1 MARPLSPEKHQA
13 LLMSAMQ
20 AVAEQGV
27 LATTSIIAK
36 KAGVAEGTLFT
47 YFENKGKLFQQLY
60 LHLKKTLSDSVM
72 PNYPHHE
79 KHQVQ
84 LQHLFQGYVTW
95 GLKNPE
101 GRRALTQLMVS
112 GLISE
117 DSIAIASEPFLDVY
131 HMFEEA
137 IVAKVFMEAPIPF
150 MTAIIEDIA
159 NTTIHSI
166 KNHEE
171 DADYYM
177 SLGFEVVWKALQN

>member
-20 AVAEQGV
+20 AIAEQGV

-47 YFENKGKLFQQLY
+47 YFENKDKLFQELY
-60 LHLKKTLSDSVM
+60 LYLKKTLSDSMM

-84 LQHLFQGYVTW
+84 LQYLFQGYVRW
-95 GLKNPE
+95 GLRNPE

-117 DSIAIASEPFLDVY
+117 DSIAVASEPFLDVY
-131 HMFEEA
+131 HMFEDA
-137 IVAKVFMEAPIPF
+137 VIQK
-150 MTAIIEDIA
+150 II
-159 NTTIHSI
+159 
-166 KNHEE
+166 
-171 DADYYM
+171 
-177 SLGFEVVWKALQN
+177 G